1 MTAAALL
8 QSRAPLFTA
17 ERAAAIEAATARRAW
32 VRIFYG
38 DEATGAVDHRRAD
51 TWGQLGW
58 AWVPGP
64 RDAVGI
70 MGEGRQWLWRHPAF
84 DLGRLALAV
93 RPLSEDERIGKGV
106 GRNEYV
112 ILHDGRRLDAFRN
125 LSAANRRLA
134 YLTGRRFLP

>member
-17 ERAAAIEAATARRAW
+17 ERAKTPLKAATARRAW
-32 VRIFYG
+32 VRIFCG

-70 MGEGRQWLWRHPAF
+70 MGEGRQWLWRHPH
-84 DLGRLALAV
+84 LICCLALAV
-93 RPLSEDERIGKGV
+93 RPLSERADRQRASGAT
-106 GRNEYV
+106 N
-112 ILHDGRRLDAFRN
+112 
-125 LSAANRRLA
+125 
-134 YLTGRRFLP
+134 T

>member
-8 QSRAPLFTA
+8 QSRAPLFVA
-17 ERAAAIEAATARRAW
+17 ERTVAINDATARRAW
-32 VRIFYG
+32 VRVFYG
-38 DEATGAVDHRRAD
+38 DEATGAVDPRAVD
-51 TWGQLGW
+51 TRGQLGW
-58 AWVPGP
+58 GWTP
-64 RDAVGI
+64 DAACVVGI

-93 RPLSEDERIGKGV
+93 RPLSEDERTGKGV

-134 YLTGRRFLP
+134 YLTGRRFGP

>member
-1 MTAAALL
+1 MTAAARTL
-8 QSRAPLFTA
+8 SIAPLFTA
-17 ERAAAIEAATARRAW
+17 ERQAAIEAATAQRAC

-58 AWVPGP
+58 AWMPGP
-64 RDAVGI
+64 RDVVGI
-70 MGEGRQWLWRHPAF
+70 MGEGRQWLWRHSAF

-93 RPLSEDERIGKGV
+93 RPLREDERFGLGV

-112 ILHDGRRLDAFRN
+112 ILHNGRRIDAFRN

-134 YLTGRRFLP
+134 YLTGRRFGP